1 MKHIATDRRT
11 LIVSAAAA
19 AAGFGLGGRLAFLP
33 SARAAEWAEQGYY
46 SFKIGDLEFITVF
59 DGQWNKGHAEG
70 FIRNATV
77 AETKAALEAAGR
89 PPEDLAIP
97 FTITFVKTPDGVV
110 MFDAG
115 TGGQLAP
122 TAGKLAANMKKA
134 GIEAS
139 DIKTIIL
146 THFHPDHIFGLM
158 ERETNAQV
166 YPDARIIAP
175 QAEYDFWVDES
186 VFNKLPEGR
195 HGLAKRIQATFPTW
209 KNFERFEGE
218 KEVVKGITAV
228 EAHGHTAGHTAF
240 LVAAGNEQVMVLAD
254 TANIPALFVRNPGWH
269 VVFDADPQKAEAARR
284 RLFDRAVADKTIVT
298 GYHFG
303 MPGAG
308 RIQTDG
314 DGYAF
319 VPLA

>member
-1 MKHIATDRRT
+1 MQHIKTDRRT

-19 AAGFGLGGRLAFLP
+19 AAGFGLGGPLAFLP
-33 SARAAEWAEQGYY
+33 SARAAELADQGFYK
-46 SFKIGDLEFITVF
+46 FAVGDLEFITVF

-70 FIRNATV
+70 FIKNASV
-77 AETKAALEAAGR
+77 ADAKAALESAGQ
-89 PPEDLAIP
+89 PPEDLTIP
-97 FTITFVKTPDGVV
+97 FTITFVKTAEGVV

-122 TAGKLAANMKKA
+122 TAGKLAANMEKA
-134 GIEAS
+134 GIAKG
-139 DIKTIIL
+139 DIKTIVL

-158 ERETNAQV
+158 EKETNAQV
-166 YPDARIIAP
+166 YPDARIVAP
-175 QAEYDFWVDES
+175 QAEYDFWVDDS
-186 VFNKLPEGR
+186 IFSKLPEAR
-195 HGLAKRIQATFPTW
+195 HGLAKRIQATFPNW

-218 KEVVKGITAV
+218 KEVVKGITAIP
-228 EAHGHTAGHTAF
+228 AHGHTAGHTAF
-240 LVAAGNEQVMVLAD
+240 LVAAGSDQVLVLAD

-269 VVFDADPQKAEAARR
+269 VAFDAAPEKAEATRR
-284 RLFDRAVADKTIVT
+284 RLFDRAVADNAVVT

-308 RIQTDG
+308 RIEKDG